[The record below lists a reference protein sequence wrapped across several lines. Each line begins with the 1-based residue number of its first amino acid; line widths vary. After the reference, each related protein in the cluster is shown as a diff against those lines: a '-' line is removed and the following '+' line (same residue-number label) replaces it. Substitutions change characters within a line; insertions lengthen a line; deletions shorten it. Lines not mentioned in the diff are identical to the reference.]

1 MNLSKLNNQ
10 ESDDTCVSD
19 SDSNDSKVSY
29 NKYELILTTLI
40 WSQLL
45 ISFNYNVYS
54 CNIARSE
61 SMKRC
66 VIFGACNPMIDM
78 TARVS
83 IDFLRRYNLVAND
96 AILGDQFNR
105 IM

>member
-1 MNLSKLNNQ
+1 
-10 ESDDTCVSD
+10 
-19 SDSNDSKVSY
+19 
-29 NKYELILTTLI
+29 
-40 WSQLL
+40 
-45 ISFNYNVYS
+45 
-54 CNIARSE
+54 
-61 SMKRC
+61 MKRC

>member
-40 WSQLL
+40 
-45 ISFNYNVYS
+45 
-54 CNIARSE
+54 
-61 SMKRC
+61 
-66 VIFGACNPMIDM
+66 
-78 TARVS
+78 
-83 IDFLRRYNLVAND
+83 
-96 AILGDQFNR
+96 
-105 IM
+105 